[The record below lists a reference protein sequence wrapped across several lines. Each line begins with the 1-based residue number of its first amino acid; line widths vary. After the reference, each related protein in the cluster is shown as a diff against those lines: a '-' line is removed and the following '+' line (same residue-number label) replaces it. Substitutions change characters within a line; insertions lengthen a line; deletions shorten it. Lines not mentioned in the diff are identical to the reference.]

1 MLQASPRKPNKYLMF
16 SLIIYFQA
24 AFIFLNIIILLL
36 KLYEI
41 LLNYRLRKTKYNSN
55 CSGHA
60 FNALLALQL

>member
-1 MLQASPRKPNKYLMF
+1 MF